1 MQSNIRFYEHA
12 LSESECNELIRYLY
26 KTSILT
32 DLDYNKLKRTR
43 ALEHDIVKK
52 LSKKYDIDFDRA
64 FIHKKHQIFIDEIK
78 KYQSNNQVINH
89 IDMDI
94 GILYN
99 LLNDSF
105 YNIFFELFTNQIYIT
120 NIKYLIEIVCFIII
134 MISISSTI
142 FYINNI
148 FRLKI
153 YSSSKSPKISH
164 ETRIYNISSVVFCKK
179 NSTALRYTT

>member
-64 FIHKKHQIFIDEIK
+64 FIM
-78 KYQSNNQVINH
+78 KYNANIGSPTHTDNYSIENNQEVFNSWKYS
-89 IDMDI
+89 
-94 GILYN
+94 GIVF
-99 LLNDSF
+99 LNQD
-105 YNIFFELFTNQIYIT
+105 FEGGELVYPDQGIT
-120 NIKYLIEIVCFIII
+120 IKPITGNMLIAPADEGAPHFVTPPSSDRYVLVLRII
-134 MISISSTI
+134 
-142 FYINNI
+142 
-148 FRLKI
+148 
-153 YSSSKSPKISH
+153 
-164 ETRIYNISSVVFCKK
+164 
-179 NSTALRYTT
+179 